1 MTTYEQDL
9 KELLEL
15 MKTQSGNYDYDLVEK
30 AFFYAVDAHKGQKR
44 TSGEEYYTHPLSEN
58 NFVISSLVA
67 SVSSTTS

>member
-44 TSGEEYYTHPLSEN
+44 TSGEE
-58 NFVISSLVA
+58 
-67 SVSSTTS
+67 